1 MLTKKSCLKYKLSD
15 IFSYTF
21 KYEANAPTETLKTS
35 MSLRI
40 VTIFEMFTHNALQ
53 FDDFFEDLVTTKF
66 GGQCEW
72 SESSIILDFYTG
84 PFRMMFHGIT
94 EHVLKARHNSYHKK
108 ENMYYRKI

>member
-1 MLTKKSCLKYKLSD
+1 MLTKKSCLKYQLSD

-35 MSLRI
+35 IRI

-66 GGQCEW
+66 GGQCKW